1 MIYLRILP
9 AIKVGWTVVNEI
21 DIHDL
26 FNLGILPKRPQL
38 TAISFGVQR
47 LLSDFLLRNTML
59 AREKGGCLASVFA
72 RCSYEKVIRSVIVCR
87 FIQTSFKH
95 LPRQRRMNAVE
106 REAVEGMLR
115 MRPNKKIL
123 QAELVKDTGKYVI
136 LKDIH
141 NIQTKISPKS
151 DADSLLAEMRKV
163 PGKNNILSS
172 IPIWLVVCLCLL
184 GIIIT
189 EALLLWPTYYY
200 YIDQVCLKLLTQF

>member
-1 MIYLRILP
+1 
-9 AIKVGWTVVNEI
+9 
-21 DIHDL
+21 
-26 FNLGILPKRPQL
+26 
-38 TAISFGVQR
+38 
-47 LLSDFLLRNTML
+47 ML
-59 AREKGGCLASVFA
+59 ARGKGGCLALKSASVFA

-106 REAVEGMLR
+106 REAVEGMQR

-172 IPIWLVVCLCLL
+172 IPIWLVVCLCLYW
-184 GIIIT
+184 
-189 EALLLWPTYYY
+189 ALLLRRPYYY
-200 YIDQVCLKLLTQF
+200 GLRIIIILIKFV

>member
-1 MIYLRILP
+1 MDI
-9 AIKVGWTVVNEI
+9 NEI

-38 TAISFGVQR
+38 TAISCGVQR

-59 AREKGGCLASVFA
+59 ARAKGRCLALKSASVFT
-72 RCSYEKVIRSVIVCR
+72 RCSYEKVIKSVIVCR

-163 PGKNNILSS
+163 PGKTTYCHRFPSG
-172 IPIWLVVCLCLL
+172 WLFVCVFT
-184 GIIIT
+184 GH
-189 EALLLWPTYYY
+189 YY
-200 YIDQVCLKLLTQF
+200 YIYVCVCIYIYKYIC